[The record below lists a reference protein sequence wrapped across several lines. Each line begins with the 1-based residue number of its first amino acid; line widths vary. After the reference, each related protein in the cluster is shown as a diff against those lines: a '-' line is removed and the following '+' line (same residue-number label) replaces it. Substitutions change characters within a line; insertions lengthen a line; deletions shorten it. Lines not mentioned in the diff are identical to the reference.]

1 MASLGYFRRS
11 NNGSSRTAF
20 VFNDLG
26 GVDDGSAA
34 ELVSIQNDMDNLSIS
49 KRLAKNLSQK
59 LNKKKMMKKCSGS
72 LEDLESGDGLVSSSG
87 CLSFYVKSTG
97 CKVGA
102 CEDLDINCRG
112 RLISVEDCKP
122 GKSIVENAIT
132 LPEKLW
138 RKGSRKD
145 KGIEQCPSSSAPPII
160 SLPDDVLEMILVI
173 LPWTSLI
180 AARRVCRKWRC
191 VTGTT
196 HFMQRRSEGSYLRP
210 CLFLFGITRNG
221 FNGGEIHALDVSLD
235 QWHRSSHNSLKNCSM
250 FSVASI
256 GTDVYIVGGCSSAS
270 SSSSLERSSKK
281 TLKEVLVFSPIKGSV
296 HKAAPMKEPRS
307 EPILGVFQ
315 TTSGWNILHSQIQ
328 RHGRTQPKTHTGG
341 NSDVYDDPH
350 RFSLRRQ
357 LGDAV
362 HDTENLLQPNRK
374 LDYPTKQRKSQF
386 SFALICVGGH
396 GSWDEPLD
404 SGEIY
409 DPITNRWV
417 EIARLPAAFGPV
429 CSGTVCNCV
438 FYVYSET
445 DQLAGFDLEKG
456 CWMMIQVPR
465 PPPRLLDYYPKLVSC
480 QTRLFMLCVSW
491 CDHDGLL
498 YRREKAVR
506 KMWELDLKSHSWSE
520 VSRHPDAPMDWNAS
534 FVSDQNMIYGV
545 EMFRIFGQV
554 LDFVTA
560 CNVSDSEIK
569 WNRVSRKHAAHEA
582 GASSCI
588 TKSMLVVNL

>member
-1 MASLGYFRRS
+1 MASLGSFLRS
-11 NNGSSRTAF
+11 NSSSRTAAF
-20 VFNDLG
+20 VFNELG
-26 GVDDGSAA
+26 GVDGGSVGEIA
-34 ELVSIQNDMDNLSIS
+34 SIQTDMDNLTVS
-49 KRLAKNLSQK
+49 KRLARNISQK
-59 LNKKKMMKKCSGS
+59 LKKKKKKKCSES
-72 LEDLESGDGLVSSSG
+72 FEDVESDDGLVSFSG
-87 CLSFYVKSTG
+87 CLSSYVKSTG

-112 RLISVEDCKP
+112 RLISADDCKP
-122 GKSIVENAIT
+122 GKSIVENAIA
-132 LPEKLW
+132 LPEKFW

-145 KGIEQCPSSSAPPII
+145 KGIEQRPLSFPPMN
-160 SLPDDVLEMILVI
+160 SLPDDLLEMILVM

-191 VTGTT
+191 IIGKT
-196 HFMQRRSEGSYLRP
+196 HFMQRRSEGSYQRP

-221 FNGGEIHALDVSLD
+221 FNGGEIHALDVSFD
-235 QWHRSSHNSLKNCSM
+235 RWHRSSHNALKNCSL

-256 GTDVYIVGGCSSAS
+256 GTEVYIVGGCSSFVA

-281 TLKEVLVFSPIKGSV
+281 TLKEVLVFSPIKGSF
-296 HKAAPMKEPRS
+296 HEAAPMKEARS
-307 EPILGVFQ
+307 EPILGVFEV
-315 TTSGWNILHSQIQ
+315 TSSCNIFHSQIQ
-328 RHGRTQPKTHTGG
+328 RHCRTQTKSHAGG
-341 NSDVYDDPH
+341 NSDVYEDPH
-350 RFSLRRQ
+350 RLSLRRQ
-357 LGDAV
+357 LRDAFQE
-362 HDTENLLQPNRK
+362 TENLLQPNRK
-374 LDYPTKQRKSQF
+374 LTYSTKQRNIQSK
-386 SFALICVGGH
+386 FALISVGGH

-417 EIARLPAAFGPV
+417 EIARLPASFGPV
-429 CSGTVCNCV
+429 CSGTVCNCM

-445 DQLAGFDLEKG
+445 DKLAGFDLEKG
-456 CWMMIQVPR
+456 CWMMIQVHR
-465 PPPRLLDYYPKLVSC
+465 PPPRLPDYYPKLVSC
-480 QTRLFMLCVSW
+480 RTRLFMLCVSW
-491 CDHDGLL
+491 CDYDGLL
-498 YRREKAVR
+498 NRREKAVR

-534 FVSDQNMIYGV
+534 FFADQNKIYGV

-569 WNRVSRKHAAHEA
+569 WNRISRKHAAHEA
-582 GASSCI
+582 DASSCI

>member
-11 NNGSSRTAF
+11 NSSVRTAF

-26 GVDDGSAA
+26 GVDGGSTA
-34 ELVSIQNDMDNLSIS
+34 EIASIQNDMNNLSVS
-49 KRLAKNLSQK
+49 KRLATKLSLK
-59 LNKKKMMKKCSGS
+59 LKKKMMKKCSGS
-72 LEDLESGDGLVSSSG
+72 FEDLESDDGLVSSSG
-87 CLSFYVKSTG
+87 CLSFYVKGAG

-112 RLISVEDCKP
+112 RLFSAEDCRP
-122 GKSIVENAIT
+122 GKRIVKNAIA

-145 KGIEQCPSSSAPPII
+145 KGIEQCPSSSAPLI
-160 SLPDDVLEMILVI
+160 SLPDDVLEMILVM

-180 AARRVCRKWRC
+180 AARRVCRKWRGI
-191 VTGTT
+191 TGTT
-196 HFMQRRSEGSYLRP
+196 HFMQRRSEGSYLSP

-235 QWHRSSHNSLKNCSM
+235 QWRRSSHSALKNCSM
-250 FSVASI
+250 FSVANI
-256 GTDVYIVGGCSSAS
+256 GTDVYIVGGCSSLPS

-281 TLKEVLVFSPIKGSV
+281 TLKEVLVFSPIKGAI
-296 HKAAPMKEPRS
+296 HQAAPMREARS
-307 EPILGVFQ
+307 EPILGVFEA
-315 TTSGWNILHSQIQ
+315 TSSCNILHGQIQ
-328 RHGRTQPKTHTGG
+328 RHGRTQPKMHIGG

-357 LGDAV
+357 LRDAL

-374 LDYPTKQRKSQF
+374 LDYPTKQGNSGSK
-386 SFALICVGGH
+386 FALICVGGH

-409 DPITNRWV
+409 DPNTNRWV
-417 EIARLPAAFGPV
+417 EIARLPSAFGPV
-429 CSGTVCNCV
+429 CSGTVCNYV
-438 FYVYSET
+438 FYAYSVT
-445 DQLAGFDLEKG
+445 DKLAGFDLEKG
-456 CWMMIQVPR
+456 CWMMIQVLR
-465 PPPRLLDYYPKLVSC
+465 PPPRLLDYYPKLVAC
-480 QTRLFMLCVSW
+480 RTQLFMLCVSW
-491 CDHDGLL
+491 CDHDGLH

-506 KMWELDLKSHSWSE
+506 KMWEFDLKSHSWSE

-534 FVSDQNMIYGV
+534 FVSDQNKIYGV

-554 LDFVTA
+554 LDFVTV
-560 CNVSDSEIK
+560 CNVSDSQIK

-582 GASSCI
+582 DASSCI
-588 TKSMLVVNL
+588 TKSILVMNL